1 MFKTIFIIIVSVTAS
16 AITTAS
22 LLYRY
27 TVPVASVQTAQ
38 VASQFAPAAPVA
50 PHVTIAPAEYA
61 NPANNP
67 VAILDEYVNLQT
79 DLSAA
84 NTAQP
89 QAAAP
94 AIQTVKAAS
103 PAAQSQRAFDHKLL
117 MSDISLLS
125 KKLERFNDFL
135 SGQVQKL
142 KEGDTNKTKP

>member
-16 AITTAS
+16 AITTAG

-38 VASQFAPAAPVA
+38 VASQVAPVA
-50 PHVTIAPAEYA
+50 PHVTAAPVEYA
-61 NPANNP
+61 NAANNS

-89 QAAAP
+89 QALALPSQPVKTVAA
-94 AIQTVKAAS
+94 TVQ
-103 PAAQSQRAFDHKLL
+103 PQRAFDHQLL
-117 MSDISLLS
+117 MSDISKLS

-135 SGQVQKL
+135 SGELQRL
-142 KEGDTNKTKP
+142 KEGSADKTKP

>member
-16 AITTAS
+16 AITTAG

-27 TVPVASVQTAQ
+27 TVPVASILP
-38 VASQFAPAAPVA
+38 APVVSPAPPVA
-50 PHVTIAPAEYA
+50 PPVTFAPAEYA
-61 NPANNP
+61 IAANNP

-89 QAAAP
+89 QAFAPPVNPVKVAP
-94 AIQTVKAAS
+94 A
-103 PAAQSQRAFDHKLL
+103 AAQPQRAFDHQLL
-117 MSDISLLS
+117 MSDISKLS

-135 SGQVQKL
+135 SGEVQRL